1 MIRIQDNTIRDG
13 MQQSNVRKSLIIK
26 EVLKQINKL
35 NINSVEVG
43 MCTTIEDEFNI
54 HQFRDILSPEKE
66 LVVLTRLNE
75 KEIKNSQ
82 IKNS

>member
-1 MIRIQDNTIRDG
+1 
-13 MQQSNVRKSLIIK
+13 
-26 EVLKQINKL
+26 
-35 NINSVEVG
+35 

-82 IKNS
+82 IKIHNLVVKYYCQYLACI

>member
-1 MIRIQDNTIRDG
+1 
-13 MQQSNVRKSLIIK
+13 
-26 EVLKQINKL
+26 
-35 NINSVEVG
+35 

-75 KEIKNSQ
+75 KEIKIVKLKIHNLVVKYYCQ
-82 IKNS
+82 YLACI

>member
-1 MIRIQDNTIRDG
+1 
-13 MQQSNVRKSLIIK
+13 
-26 EVLKQINKL
+26 
-35 NINSVEVG
+35 

-54 HQFRDILSPEKE
+54 FHQFRDILSPEKE

-82 IKNS
+82 IENS

>member
-1 MIRIQDNTIRDG
+1 MFEK
-13 MQQSNVRKSLIIK
+13 SNYKK

-82 IKNS
+82 IENS

>member
-1 MIRIQDNTIRDG
+1 
-13 MQQSNVRKSLIIK
+13 
-26 EVLKQINKL
+26 
-35 NINSVEVG
+35 